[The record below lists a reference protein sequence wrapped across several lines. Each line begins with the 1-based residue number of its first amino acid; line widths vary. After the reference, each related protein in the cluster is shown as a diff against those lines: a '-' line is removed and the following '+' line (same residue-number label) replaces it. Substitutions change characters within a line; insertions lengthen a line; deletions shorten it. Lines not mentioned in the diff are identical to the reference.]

1 MQLVSDDDVR
11 KRLLEKPR
19 FELAAKGV
27 GTIQT
32 GKMLHLLAGRSRS
45 LGQQPAGCSV
55 TGRRRRIDPFL
66 DQELISYHSHLVV
79 VRAVVGAAVVRPR
92 RFNPH

>member
-1 MQLVSDDDVR
+1 
-11 KRLLEKPR
+11 
-19 FELAAKGV
+19 
-27 GTIQT
+27 
-32 GKMLHLLAGRSRS
+32 
-45 LGQQPAGCSV
+45 V

-66 DQELISYHSHLVV
+66 EQELISYHSHLVV